1 MRRCA
6 DRPLCFRSGQP
17 LKRALTL
24 LGITVFREIL
34 PYRTSRVQDRWHRL
48 CLAAISL
55 RGYMDALKG
64 QRGVGVIGKSLFQAV
79 EIATVR
85 RAG

>member
-1 MRRCA
+1 
-6 DRPLCFRSGQP
+6 
-17 LKRALTL
+17 
-24 LGITVFREIL
+24 
-34 PYRTSRVQDRWHRL
+34 
-48 CLAAISL
+48 
-55 RGYMDALKG
+55 MDALKG